1 MQCLNLTDAY
11 FDKEQK
17 HKSRISFAARGVE
30 PHDNFHHAVSP
41 PRERCMRCCIPFG
54 AIVALVLSA
63 QAQATWK
70 PEYASS
76 PPEVQAW
83 YQNAELTEAAKIRF
97 PFKKCCDHADV
108 VRTRFTVNK
117 TDGGDEW
124 FYLDG
129 ESWKR
134 IPPDIIH
141 WGETAPG
148 GQPTLF
154 VYSGKETCFF
164 PGDSGI

>member
-1 MQCLNLTDAY
+1 MKQY
-11 FDKEQK
+11 RP
-17 HKSRISFAARGVE
+17 SI
-30 PHDNFHHAVSP
+30 
-41 PRERCMRCCIPFG
+41 ERVRQSSCGLVTEDVCMRRSIPLGLAAVLALG
-54 AIVALVLSA
+54 AG
-63 QAQATWK
+63 AQATWK
-70 PEYASS
+70 PEYALNS
-76 PPEVQAW
+76 PEVQAW

-117 TDGGDEW
+117 TDAADEW

-129 ESWKR
+129 ETWKR

-141 WGETAPG
+141 WGQAAPD

-164 PGDSGI
+164 PGDGGI

>member
-1 MQCLNLTDAY
+1 
-11 FDKEQK
+11 
-17 HKSRISFAARGVE
+17 
-30 PHDNFHHAVSP
+30 
-41 PRERCMRCCIPFG
+41 MRCYIPLG
-54 AIVALVLSA
+54 VAAVLALSVH
-63 QAQATWK
+63 AQATWK
-70 PEYASS
+70 PEYASK

-117 TDGGDEW
+117 TDDGDEW

-129 ESWKR
+129 GTWKR
-134 IPPDIIH
+134 
-141 WGETAPG
+141 
-148 GQPTLF
+148 
-154 VYSGKETCFF
+154 CFF